1 VRLFAL
7 SAIGRDRPGI
17 VAAVSG
23 VLLDRD
29 LNIEDSQMTILRGH
43 FAMTLIVAAPESIDA
58 GALRDGLENVRKRLS
73 LDAVSLNE
81 VAAAGGEGG
90 EGGEASHIVS
100 VYGADH
106 PGIVHA
112 VSSTLA
118 DRGWTITDLTT
129 RLVGDEDAQA
139 LYAMMIEVALPAGVG
154 TDDLERAMAA
164 VAAAQGVEI
173 TSRELEQD
181 AL

>member
-58 GALRDGLENVRKRLS
+58 GALRDGLESVRKRLS

-81 VAAAGGEGG
+81 VAAAGG